1 MKMYMKESERERIQ
15 ITEIEKGLVKKASE
29 TMHVLGIPEELGSD
43 TQYFPKEGIFNF
55 LTGISQEEIF
65 EVDIEPMLLKG
76 PAAEIGHSIR
86 VAIIGNEISRILG
99 FEQDSRVANFL
110 MGLIHDEGKL
120 KNRRYYPENNHYK
133 KGSKIYCQYLTYFK
147 HGHVDLKNLP
157 RQWEDML
164 ASAVEQHHT
173 HQKEAYPEKLSLPRT
188 AESYFLSK
196 LLAIPD
202 YLDSRASRLS
212 IETGKYNTPSEVPS
226 LCLEEYGNMRIN
238 YSGPAFPSIDINGKE
253 IIQELQKT
261 RFIGREKPENIS
273 EEDFRMNPFKGLE
286 IK

>member
-1 MKMYMKESERERIQ
+1 MKESERERIQ
-15 ITEIEKGLVKKASE
+15 ITDVEKGLVKKASE
-29 TMHVLGIPEELGSD
+29 TMAVLGIPEELGSD
-43 TQYFPKEGIFNF
+43 TQYFPNKGLFNF

-76 PAAEIGHSIR
+76 PVAEIGHSIR

-99 FEQDSRVANFL
+99 FEQDSRIANFL

-133 KGSKIYCQYLTYFK
+133 KGSKIYCQYLTHFK
-147 HGHVDLKNLP
+147 YGHVDIENLP

-164 ASAVEQHHT
+164 ASAVEQHHI
-173 HQKEAYPEKLSLPRT
+173 HQKEAYPKKLVLPST

-202 YLDSRASRLS
+202 YLDSRASRPS
-212 IETGKYNTPSEVPS
+212 IETGEYNTPSEVIS
-226 LCLEEYGNMRIN
+226 LCLKEYGNMKIN
-238 YSGPAFPSIDINGKE
+238 YRGSTFPSVDINGRE
-253 IIQELQKT
+253 LIQELQKT
-261 RFIGREKPENIS
+261 NFIGREKPTNMS
-273 EEDFRMNPFKGLE
+273 SEDFRMNPFVGLE